1 MPFSKLVLLLGA
13 GPSFIF
19 VLNALL
25 WSEVLKDTSAE
36 VSSQNSPHP
45 MLRQAAR
52 KRECLRVSMPLLI
65 QAKDI
70 VGNVLADYRADT
82 VNVGLD
88 KIGSGDGP
96 TCREIARR
104 HAAGALVQP
113 TENSVSQF
121 RLGAENSRLV
131 FSALAGR
138 ELHMSGASQTIRELS
153 TAHSPL
159 IFPRDSMRAAVLYE
173 PKGDMK
179 VESLQ
184 IPKPKAG
191 EVLVKTKGE
200 GG

>member
-96 TCREIARR
+96 NCQEIARR